1 MNFNKKKEKKEELE
15 EEPETPITVN
25 MAPPEEPKLRLCGV
39 YGDIN
44 EERSADVIYNM
55 YALKEL
61 GKRLEA
67 CDETEDG
74 LIEVYEPFRFMVATN
89 GGSATDMFA
98 IYDAMREIRE
108 ECAIHTMG
116 QGKVMS
122 AGVLL
127 LAAGT
132 KKERRIGNHCR
143 VMIHGVVSGQQ
154 GYIQD
159 VENEFEE
166 AKITQKMYVKA
177 LAAESDM
184 TEKYIKNL
192 LDRKTNVY
200 FNAEQ
205 AVEMGIADIV
215 I

>member
-1 MNFNKKKEKKEELE
+1 MNFSKKKKKEEPKGEEDV
-15 EEPETPITVN
+15 PIMVN
-25 MAPPEEPKLRLCGV
+25 MGTTEEPKLRLCGI

-55 YALKEL
+55 YALREL
-61 GKRLEA
+61 GRRLEPSEEA
-67 CDETEDG
+67 EDG
-74 LIEVYEPFRFMVATN
+74 VREFCEPFRFIVATH

-98 IYDAMREIRE
+98 IYDSMREIKQ
-108 ECAIHTMG
+108 ECEIHTVG

-132 KKERRIGNHCR
+132 KGERRIGKHCR
-143 VMIHGVVSGQQ
+143 IMIHGVVSGQQ

-166 AKITQKMYVKA
+166 AKITQKMYVKS
-177 LAAESDM
+177 LSSETDM

-205 AVEMGIADIV
+205 AVEMGIADI
-215 I
+215 II

>member
-1 MNFNKKKEKKEELE
+1 MNFSKKKKKEET
-15 EEPETPITVN
+15 EEPEVPITVN
-25 MAPPEEPKLRLCGV
+25 LGSQEEPKLRVTGI

-44 EERSADVIYNM
+44 EERAADILYNM
-55 YALKEL
+55 YALQEL
-61 GKRLEA
+61 GRRLEP
-67 CDETEDG
+67 CEEEG
-74 LIEVYEPFRFMVATN
+74 GEVKEVYEPFRFMVATN
-89 GGSATDMFA
+89 GGSAPDMFA
-98 IYDAMREIRE
+98 IYDSMREIRE
-108 ECAIHTMG
+108 ECDIHTVG

-132 KKERRIGNHCR
+132 KGERRIGKHCR
-143 VMIHGVVSGQQ
+143 VMLHGVVSGQQ

-166 AKITQKMYVKA
+166 AKITQKMYIKA
-177 LAAESDM
+177 LADETDM
-184 TEKYIKNL
+184 TEKHIKKL
-192 LDRKTNVY
+192 VDRKTNVY